1 MILLVV
7 LAAEDVHQLGPL
19 PAHQAQP
26 VLDKKSLLQDDFIV
40 SIIFSPDLVPDA
52 ADVLVLVA
60 EPGHSVGAGCPLVQA
75 PRPHPLQ
82 VQQHHPR
89 VEALVPPR
97 PANVA
102 LRVLLL
108 NNSDVLFLVK
118 Y

>member
-1 MILLVV
+1 MILY
-7 LAAEDVHQLGPL
+7 
-19 PAHQAQP
+19 
-26 VLDKKSLLQDDFIV
+26 KV
-40 SIIFSPDLVPDA
+40 SILFSPDLVPDA

-60 EPGHSVGAGCPLVQA
+60 EPGHGVGAGGPLVQA
-75 PRPHPLQ
+75 PLSHPLQ

-108 NNSDVLFLVK
+108 HNSHVHLNIPS
-118 Y
+118 